1 MPRLDF
7 LRFARKPPVS
17 TGSLP
22 PLRTSP
28 PDEDGRLTTMA
39 KGVNDVLNYYIQVTD
54 TKASIFIAG
63 SVAAA
68 SFLLTKFPD
77 TMVAR
82 ALYFIGAGGLGMGLV
97 LATFV
102 VLPRLPARSGC
113 GSVFWGDIAGCGDA
127 SEYCGRFGKSAGAG
141 LLDEEYSALN
151 YHTARILRQKIRVLR
166 GAILCFLGGVIA
178 ALAQYLL
185 HG

>member
-1 MPRLDF
+1 MPRIDF
-7 LRFARKPPVS
+7 LRFTRTPPVS
-17 TGSLP
+17 TGSELSP
-22 PLRTSP
+22 RSSP
-28 PDEDGRLTTMA
+28 PDEDGRLTAMA

-77 TMVAR
+77 TMLAR
-82 ALYFIGAGGLGMGLV
+82 ALYFIGAGGLGVGLI

-102 VLPRLPARSGC
+102 VLPRLPGRSGG
-113 GSVFWGDIAGCGDA
+113 GSVFWGDIAGCGDP
-127 SEYCGRFGKSAGAG
+127 SEYCDRFGKSAGAG

-151 YHTARILRQKIRVLR
+151 FHTSRILRQKIRVLR
-166 GAILCFLGGVIA
+166 AAILCFLGGVIA